1 MIQTM
6 LGQEYREMIPAGV
19 KRHVPIAN
27 KTGELDN
34 VRSDA
39 AIVDP
44 LSDAPY
50 ILVLLTRDLDYPGL
64 AYGEVAEVAERI
76 DNAMRRTTR

>member
-1 MIQTM
+1 
-6 LGQEYREMIPAGV
+6 MIPAGV
-19 KRHVPIAN
+19 KRHVAIAN

-44 LSDAPY
+44 LSEAPY
-50 ILVLLTRDLDYPGL
+50 ILVILTRDLDYPGL
-64 AYGEVAEVAERI
+64 AYGEIAEFAERI
-76 DNAMRRTTR
+76 DNAMSRIPIR

>member
-1 MIQTM
+1 
-6 LGQEYREMIPAGV
+6 MIPTGV

-44 LSDAPY
+44 WSESPY
-50 ILVLLTRDLDYPGL
+50 ILVILSRDLDYPGL
-64 AYGEVAEVAERI
+64 AYGEIAEFAQRI
-76 DNAMRRTTR
+76 DNAMRRMPTR

>member
-1 MIQTM
+1 
-6 LGQEYREMIPAGV
+6 V

-39 AIVDP
+39 AIV
-44 LSDAPY
+44 
-50 ILVLLTRDLDYPGL
+50 IR
-64 AYGEVAEVAERI
+64 
-76 DNAMRRTTR
+76 